1 MKISKSFA
9 ELKIIALT
17 FTLYFIS
24 SVVFAQTVDE
34 QYIRVE
40 QRLRALA
47 STVPGLN
54 EQVKL
59 SVSGVSVQEFVRA
72 LAESNSLNINID
84 GSIQQQIINNFQ
96 GETALNVLLF
106 LSKTYH
112 LDINV
117 IGSIMSITKM
127 HTAPPAA
134 LPREVK
140 ASYIAEADALTFELQ
155 NDTLSRVAKKL
166 SAISDKNVVVPLPLQ
181 QRLVSGY
188 MNNAPFDTALE
199 KLAYANNLRYYKT
212 NDGVYIFESLI
223 PGEELFINE
232 DKETAVRYRGTSA
245 IQSGAGADQQRV
257 PGMEMQ
263 QGTTT
268 SGGSYTVYKQGN
280 ASSRGNLFTIQATKA
295 SIADLIKRAAEDA
308 GVNYFVYSD
317 IQGQVSA
324 NVRDINFDDFL
335 ASIFQGTPYTYRV
348 ENGTYLI
355 GDRKVEGLRAS
366 RIIHV
371 QNRSIDT
378 LVQMIPME
386 WKKDVE
392 IKEFSEQNMLLLSG
406 SDPQIREIENLIS
419 QLDRLVPMVLI
430 EVTILDI
437 QKGKSVETGISA
449 ILSDT
454 TMATGGSLLSGLDFT
469 FGAGSINRFL
479 SQIGS
484 NSSFNLG
491 RVSPKFYLQLKALEE
506 NENVELRSV
515 PKLSTLNGHHA
526 SLSIGST
533 RYYRTETQNVI
544 PSLQTQTIFT
554 EQFTPV
560 DANLTIQIRPVVSA
574 DDQVTLNINVDISDF
589 IGVPAENR
597 PPPTSTSKFES
608 IVRAKNEDMIVL
620 GGIERTEN
628 SDNGRGIPVLSR
640 IPVLRWLFSSKEKR
654 TRKVVSVVFIKPTI
668 IY

>member
-1 MKISKSFA
+1 MPIKK
-9 ELKIIALT
+9 LPIILT
-17 FTLYFIS
+17 ILLCWMGS
-24 SVVFAQTVDE
+24 HAQSIDE
-34 QYIRVE
+34 QYRQVE
-40 QRLRALA
+40 QRLNALTY
-47 STVPGLN
+47 TVPGLK
-54 EQVKL
+54 EKVKL
-59 SVSGVSVQEFVRA
+59 SVSGVSIQEFVRA
-72 LAESNSLNINID
+72 LAESNGLNINID
-84 GSIQQQIINNFQ
+84 GAIQQQIVNNFQ

-106 LSKTYH
+106 LSRTYH

-127 HTAPPAA
+127 RSAPPVV
-134 LPREVK
+134 PVREIK
-140 ASYIAEADALTFELQ
+140 ASYQAANDALTYELQ
-155 NDTLSRVAKKL
+155 NDTLIRVAKRL
-166 SAISDKNVVVPLPLQ
+166 SALSGKNVVVPVQLQ
-181 QRLVSGY
+181 QKVVSGY
-188 MNNAPFDTALE
+188 MNNAPFDVALE
-199 KLAYANNLRYYKT
+199 KLAYANNLRYHKT
-212 NDGVYIFESLI
+212 NDDVYIFESLT
-223 PGEELFINE
+223 PGEELFIN
-232 DKETAVRYRGTSA
+232 DDRETAIRYRGNSA
-245 IQSGAGADQQRV
+245 GQSGTGVPSQRGQAIAGMA
-257 PGMEMQ
+257 
-263 QGTTT
+263 
-268 SGGSYTVYKQGN
+268 GGAPATGGGNYTVYKQGN
-280 ASSRGNLFTIQATKA
+280 SGPNAKLFTIQATKT

-324 NVRDINFDDFL
+324 NVRNINFDDFL
-335 ASIFQGTPYTYRV
+335 TSIFQGTPYTFRV
-348 ENGTYLI
+348 ENGMYLI

-371 QNRSIDT
+371 QNRAIDT
-378 LVQMIPME
+378 LVQMVPME

-406 SDPQIREIENLIS
+406 SEPQIREIEHLIN

-430 EVTILDI
+430 EVTLLDI
-437 QKGKSVETGISA
+437 QKGKSIETGISA

-454 TMATGGSLLSGLDFT
+454 TMRTGGTLLSGMDFT
-469 FGAGSINRFL
+469 FGAGAINRFL
-479 SQIGS
+479 SQIGT

-491 RVSPKFYLQLKALEE
+491 RVSPNFYLKLKALEE

-515 PKLSTLNGHHA
+515 PKLSTLNGHKA

-560 DANLTIQIRPVVSA
+560 DANLTIDIRPVVSA
-574 DDQVTLNINVDISDF
+574 DDQVTLNIKVDISDF
-589 IGVPAENR
+589 IGIPAENR